1 VIPNLRQKAT
11 NLIDLNTLELS
22 VVIFFGTPNRVRI
35 ISSRK
40 RIIAAEDDVLSGMA
54 STHLVK

>member
-11 NLIDLNTLELS
+11 NYTDLNTLALS

-35 ISSRK
+35 FSSRK
-40 RIIAAEDDVLSGMA
+40 RIIAAEDDILSGMA
-54 STHLVK
+54 STHLEK